1 MRFAVVLLVA
11 LAGASGAPAAHT
23 LHPFPRFTTPGCTR
37 DDFSSG
43 GQPVRAELCR
53 ATRDPGGG
61 GRAVVVLHGCG
72 GFDTFDHR
80 LAADLP
86 GDGIT
91 TLYVQ
96 YFDPTPP
103 PPGGKGFCGG
113 RGFGPDPFPVW
124 QRVVVDAAAALRRTP
139 GIDPHAVGVVG
150 WSLGAGLALGVA
162 ESSPHTFDALAAF
175 SAGVFGAVLAD
186 ARQLPPLLFLV
197 GTRDAFPVADAVA
210 LRNAARSAHVPTAL
224 YVYPRGT
231 HNWPRAQGTAGIA
244 RAARFLRLYL

>member
-1 MRFAVVLLVA
+1 MRSLAVVLVA
-11 LAGASGAPAAHT
+11 LAGASGASAARS
-23 LHPFPRFTTPGCTR
+23 LHPFPRFTTPGCMR
-37 DDFSSG
+37 ADFTSRG
-43 GQPVRAELCR
+43 APVRAELCR
-53 ATRDPGGG
+53 ARRDPG
-61 GRAVVVLHGCG
+61 GRAVVILHGCG

-86 GDGIT
+86 ADGIT

-113 RGFGPDPFPVW
+113 RGFGPDPFPIW

-139 GIDPHAVGVVG
+139 GVDPHAVGLVG

-175 SAGVFGAVLAD
+175 SAGAFGEVLAD
-186 ARQLPPLLFLV
+186 AGRLPPSLFLV
-197 GTRDAFPVADAVA
+197 GTRDAFPVSDAVA

-244 RAARFLRLYL
+244 RAAQFLRRYL